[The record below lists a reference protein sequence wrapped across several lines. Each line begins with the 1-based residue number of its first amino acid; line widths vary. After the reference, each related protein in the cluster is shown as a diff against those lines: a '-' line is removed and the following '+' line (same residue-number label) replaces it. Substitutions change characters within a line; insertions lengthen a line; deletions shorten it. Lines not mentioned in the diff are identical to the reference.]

1 MIGGT
6 PWFIQ
11 TLIAVQ
17 FGESG
22 RVKGAAARAHEH
34 MNDEQRN
41 FRPDQPKAE
50 TELSADQHKRKSSQL
65 KTKCCALCSIQS
77 RTTSPLKIWKGAIFS
92 TIAPT
97 AHSSAQRI
105 PRM

>member
-1 MIGGT
+1 
-6 PWFIQ
+6 
-11 TLIAVQ
+11 
-17 FGESG
+17 
-22 RVKGAAARAHEH
+22 

-50 TELSADQHKRKSSQL
+50 TDLSADQHKAEKLAIENKMLRFY
-65 KTKCCALCSIQS
+65 SIQS
-77 RTTSPLKIWKGAIFS
+77 RTTSPLKIWKDAIFS

-97 AHSSAQRI
+97 AYSSAQRI